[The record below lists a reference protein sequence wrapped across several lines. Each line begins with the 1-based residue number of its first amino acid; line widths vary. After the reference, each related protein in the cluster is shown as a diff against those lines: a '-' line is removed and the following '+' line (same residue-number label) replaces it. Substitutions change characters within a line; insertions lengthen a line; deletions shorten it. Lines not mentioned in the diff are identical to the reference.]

1 MNIKIIVAAHKP
13 YFMPDDPAYFP
24 LQAGADINP
33 PLAWQGDN
41 SGENIS
47 AKNRNF
53 CELTCLYW
61 AWKNLDADYL
71 GLVHYRRHFSGKS
84 AFDPKKRIITS
95 QKLEKLFSDCDIIMP
110 KKRNYFIESNFQQYI
125 HAHHPEDLE
134 VTEAV
139 ITEKYPD
146 YLPAYN
152 AVMKRSSGYRFN
164 MCIMRRE
171 LLNDYCKWL
180 FDILFEVENVWI
192 FPIIQ
197 PTMPGF
203 SALSAKDCS
212 ISGSKKTTLRSPRC
226 HWSILKAS
234 IGGKRF
240 ATSCCAKFPAA
251 NGAEHT
257 DGVCPPLL
265 LRSIPPCRQHSI
277 NSPPGTTCVRTFPP
291 S

>member
-180 FDILFEVENVWI
+180 FDILFEVEKRLDISNYSAYDARVFGFISERLLDIWI
-192 FPIIQ
+192 EKNNFKV
-197 PTMPGF
+197 T
-203 SALSAKDCS
+203 ALPLVNLESQHWGKKICNFLLRK
-212 ISGSKKTTLRSPRC
+212 ISG
-226 HWSILKAS
+226 
-234 IGGKRF
+234 GKW
-240 ATSCCAKFPAA
+240 
-251 NGAEHT
+251 G
-257 DGVCPPLL
+257 
-265 LRSIPPCRQHSI
+265 
-277 NSPPGTTCVRTFPP
+277 RTH
-291 S
+291 